1 MAEQSIQVPEFS
13 CSGLTCYSSANASGL
28 LCHFDSVQRDGYE
41 DCLKN
46 GGSVGAYEDNLRACE
61 AL

>member
-1 MAEQSIQVPEFS
+1 MPEFS